1 MAGAAAAVSP
11 PVEKADA
18 TAWIAV
24 AAGALGAML
33 ATLDISIVNS
43 ALPTI
48 QGEIGA
54 TGTEGTWI
62 ATAFLVAGALMS
74 CANTRHCVR
83 LRLSGCAR
91 SSNAL
96 RAARLIWSIMK
107 IARSSW
113 VMTLSSARVP
123 SSSGMRHSY
132 RSEKNSKGLSHF
144 VLAAIS
150 LAQRL
155 KRWRGA
161 K

>member
-54 TGTEGTWI
+54 TGTEGT
-62 ATAFLVAGALMS
+62 S
-74 CANTRHCVR
+74 
-83 LRLSGCAR
+83 
-91 SSNAL
+91 
-96 RAARLIWSIMK
+96 
-107 IARSSW
+107 
-113 VMTLSSARVP
+113 
-123 SSSGMRHSY
+123 
-132 RSEKNSKGLSHF
+132 
-144 VLAAIS
+144 AAILQALVDQ
-150 LAQRL
+150 LATY
-155 KRWRGA
+155 
-161 K
+161 